1 MRRLFG
7 VIGHP
12 IRHSLSPVMHNAA
25 FKKLALDCE
34 YAAFDITEDELKGEL
49 ERFKKDFTGLNVTIP
64 HKVNVIKYLDGLS
77 EEASL
82 IGAVNTVKF
91 GEKALGFNTDGMGCL
106 RSLEEAGLS
115 LKGKNV
121 LILGAGG
128 AARAIA
134 FQLALEKAG
143 ITLTDKEMEKA
154 IVLAGDIRK
163 KTGRKVKTTELDEEP
178 LRTAIDDADIVI
190 NATPAGM
197 WPKVDETP
205 INPKLL
211 RDNIAV
217 MDIVYNPVETKFL
230 RLAKKQGCKTIDGVG
245 MFVHQGVE
253 SFRIWLGLKPP
264 VDVMRKAVIEELR
277 KGIR

>member
-1 MRRLFG
+1 MGKLFG

-12 IRHSLSPVMHNAA
+12 IRHSLSPLMHTAA
-25 FKKLALDCE
+25 FKKLGLDCE
-34 YAAFDITEDELKGEL
+34 YAAFDVTEDDLKGEL
-49 ERFKKDFTGLNVTIP
+49 ENFRKDFTGLNVTIP
-64 HKVNVIKYLDGLS
+64 HKVSVIKYLDGLS

-91 GEKALGFNTDGMGCL
+91 GEQALGYNTDGLGCL
-106 RSLEEAGLS
+106 RSLAEAGVA
-115 LKGKNV
+115 LKGKRV

-134 FQLALEKAG
+134 FQLVKEKVAV
-143 ITLTDKEMEKA
+143 TLTDKEMEKA
-154 IVLAGDIRK
+154 DNLAGDIRK
-163 KTGRKVKTTELDEEP
+163 KTRRKVKTTELDEES
-178 LRTAIDDADIVI
+178 LRTAIDDADVLI

-217 MDIVYNPVETKFL
+217 MDIVYNPVETKFI

-245 MFVHQGVE
+245 MFVQQGAE
-253 SFRIWLGLKPP
+253 SLRIWLNVKPP
-264 VDVMRKAVIEELR
+264 VDVMRKAVVKELK
-277 KGIR
+277 KG